1 MMPEAFT
8 IPAAGGAA
16 LEAIGL
22 SKRFGAFQA
31 LDRVSLKVPA
41 GEFHALLGENGA
53 GKSTLVKCLMGF
65 HRADEGEVLLDGR
78 EARIRNPREAQALG
92 LGMVYQHFTLVP
104 SLTGA
109 ENLVIARRN
118 APAVIDWAAERRRL
132 DAFLDR
138 TPFSVP
144 LDRNVGAL
152 SAGERQKLE
161 ILKLLYL
168 DQRFMILDEPTSVL
182 TPAEA
187 DEMLGHLKAMAER
200 GEITVLMITHKFRE
214 VKAFADAVTILRH
227 GRIAGSGRGLTT
239 REMAAM
245 MVGEAPGPDKGKAVQ
260 PLRREMPRSHEPAL
274 ELAGLFAEDG
284 DGRPALRGV
293 SLKVAAGEIVGLAG
307 VSGNGQNALV
317 EACCGQRP
325 LTDGQ
330 IFVNGRD
337 FVPMRRAFDEAG
349 MFVVPEE
356 PLRNAAVFGMSIAD
370 NIAFR
375 RFEKPPLSRR
385 GWWLDRR
392 AISAAGR
399 ELMARFRVAGP
410 SPDAPIGA
418 LSGGNVQR
426 AVLARELSS
435 ERISVLVVANPC
447 FGLDFASAADIRA
460 RIVEARNNGA
470 AVLLVSEDLDEV
482 LELADTVAVISNGRI
497 TYKAPIAH
505 VDRGSLG
512 VYLAGGSDG

>member
-1 MMPEAFT
+1 
-8 IPAAGGAA
+8 
-16 LEAIGL
+16 
-22 SKRFGAFQA
+22 
-31 LDRVSLKVPA
+31 
-41 GEFHALLGENGA
+41 
-53 GKSTLVKCLMGF
+53 
-65 HRADEGEVLLDGR
+65 
-78 EARIRNPREAQALG
+78 
-92 LGMVYQHFTLVP
+92 
-104 SLTGA
+104 
-109 ENLVIARRN
+109 
-118 APAVIDWAAERRRL
+118 
-132 DAFLDR
+132 
-138 TPFSVP
+138 
-144 LDRNVGAL
+144 
-152 SAGERQKLE
+152 
-161 ILKLLYL
+161 
-168 DQRFMILDEPTSVL
+168 
-182 TPAEA
+182 
-187 DEMLGHLKAMAER
+187 
-200 GEITVLMITHKFRE
+200 
-214 VKAFADAVTILRH
+214 
-227 GRIAGSGRGLTT
+227 
-239 REMAAM
+239 
-245 MVGEAPGPDKGKAVQ
+245 
-260 PLRREMPRSHEPAL
+260 
-274 ELAGLFAEDG
+274 
-284 DGRPALRGV
+284 
-293 SLKVAAGEIVGLAG
+293 
-307 VSGNGQNALV
+307 LV

-337 FVPMRRAFDEAG
+337 FVPTRRAFDEAG